1 MAFKMEPSDFRGIE
15 IWYREYREW
24 IKAGKKPKYTEE
36 QKDAIYKKYKVGKYR
51 NWQFSETRYQE
62 IVADSQQ
69 NNKDKYRGK
78 VYSWLRAYHP
88 ELANISWEEV
98 VELNLHKK
106 MYTGVGRG
114 KGRLSHSKEEI
125 PDLENI

>member
-1 MAFKMEPSDFRGIE
+1 MAFKMEPSDLRGIE
-15 IWYREYREW
+15 VWYKQYREW
-24 IKAGKKPKYTEE
+24 VKEGRKPKYTEE
-36 QKDAIYKKYKVGKYR
+36 EKDAIYKKCKIGKYR
-51 NWQFSETRYQE
+51 NWQFSEKRYQE
-62 IVADSQQ
+62 IVADGQQ

-78 VYSWLRAYHP
+78 VYSWLRVHHP

-114 KGRLSHSKEEI
+114 KARLSHLKEEVS
-125 PDLENI
+125 DVEYM

>member
-1 MAFKMEPSDFRGIE
+1 MFQLTSSDFRGIE
-15 IWYREYREW
+15 SWYKNYKDWRA
-24 IKAGKKPKYTEE
+24 KGSKKKYTKEE
-36 QKDAIYKKYKVGKYR
+36 DDKFRKKCKVGKYR
-51 NWQFSETRYQE
+51 NWEFSEARYQE
-62 IVADSQQ
+62 IVDSCQQ

-114 KGRLSHSKEEI
+114 KARLSHLKEEI
-125 PDLENI
+125 PNLENM